1 MKRISKINVSI
12 FIVAVSFIMVF
23 CVACSC
29 NSETANAQK
38 DIGVA

>member
-1 MKRISKINVSI
+1 MKRIFKIKFSI
-12 FIVAVSFIMVF
+12 LIVAISFIMAF

-29 NSETANAQK
+29 NSEAANAQK

>member
-1 MKRISKINVSI
+1 MKRISKINISI
-12 FIVAVSFIMVF
+12 LMIVLSLIMAF

-29 NSETANAQK
+29 NSEQANAQK